1 MSATFRFTETEPVPL
16 LRDFSVFIEYLKTHR
31 VSLTSTHEFIG
42 GKDLYALNQEM
53 TRSVPNT
60 TSRTPQTL
68 YPLLHLFY
76 HLGLAGK
83 LIQKISRK
91 GTKQV
96 LEPTD
101 RLILYENLKPA
112 EQYFFLLETL
122 WVDTDFKQLLSGRY
136 GRFPTDSVPLVMELL
151 SEAKEGEN
159 KGKKWTNALGHLVSN
174 LEYIAL
180 HFDTFGFW
188 EVTLGQTRKDMS
200 KHWVEFKS
208 VALTEFGQALAPVLA
223 YERDFYHWNLP
234 IRRQEFGE
242 WRVEPGAPLDDADMH
257 GEIVRILKEAMG
269 VPSKTLRKAHQGKPG
284 EPFHLPFVSLVEEGT
299 LERTLPREGISF
311 VDGTYRFKVSL
322 GRNLWRRIEISARH
336 RLLDLHDAIQS
347 AYAFDDDHLYAFFM
361 DGKAWSDE
369 KFASPYNDEGPFV
382 DDVQIGELD
391 LSEGQRILY
400 LFDYGDEWRFEV
412 RLEEIRQGGSKLRR
426 PKIVEKKGKAPE
438 QYGY

>member
-1 MSATFRFTETEPVPL
+1 MSTTFSFTETEPVPL
-16 LRDFSVFIEYLKTHR
+16 LKDFSVFVEYLKMHR
-31 VSLTSTHEFIG
+31 VGLTSSREFIG

-53 TRSVPNT
+53 TEPISNT

-83 LIQKISRK
+83 LIQKISGK
-91 GTKQV
+91 GNKQV

-101 RLILYENLKPA
+101 RLALYEDLKPA

-122 WVDTDFKQLLSGRY
+122 WVDTDFKQLLSGQY
-136 GRFPTDSVPLVMELL
+136 GYLPIDSIPLLMEFF
-151 SEAKEGEN
+151 SESKED
-159 KGKKWTNALGHLVSN
+159 KKKWTNALGHLMSN
-174 LEYIAL
+174 LGYIVL

-188 EVTLGQTRKDMS
+188 EVTLGQTRKDMP

-208 VALTEFGQALAPVLA
+208 VALTEFGQALAPVFA

-242 WRVEPGAPLDDADMH
+242 WRVEPGDPLDDADMH
-257 GEIVRILKEAMG
+257 EEIVRLLKETMG
-269 VPSKTLRKAHQGKPG
+269 GPSKTLRKAYQGKPG
-284 EPFHLPFVSLVEEGT
+284 EPFYLPFVSLVEEGA

-322 GRNLWRRIEISARH
+322 GRNLWRRIEVSARH

-382 DDVQIGELD
+382 DDVQIGELG

-400 LFDYGDEWRFEV
+400 LFDYGDEWRFQV
-412 RLEEIRQGGSKLRR
+412 TLEEIRQEEPKPRR